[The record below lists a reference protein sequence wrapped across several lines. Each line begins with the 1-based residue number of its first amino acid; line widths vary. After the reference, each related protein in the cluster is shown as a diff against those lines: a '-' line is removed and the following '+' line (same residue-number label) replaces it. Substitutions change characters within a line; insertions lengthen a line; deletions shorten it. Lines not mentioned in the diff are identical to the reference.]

1 MRCDACPK
9 DVLALHIY
17 AGRELCA
24 DCLDAA
30 IAEVV
35 AAKAAKKRERLARR
49 RTKQRRPKSGVIDL
63 GPKFGKVPWQEAPGM
78 PVRPVQATPRLI
90 DLPPERL
97 DYMPLQMGP
106 EAAGEA
112 RPAIIVDKP
121 VEAVSLVT
129 LGVEIVTSGTVGS
142 ITVYHTGKEWVAEFD
157 SGRHCLSRKP
167 IAHAGELCDW
177 LAEWWEKMNQA
188 D

>member
-1 MRCDACPK
+1 MKCERCGNDE
-9 DVLALHIY
+9 LALHIH
-17 AGRELCA
+17 ADRELCTA
-24 DCLDAA
+24 CLGSA
-30 IAEVV
+30 IAE
-35 AAKAAKKRERLARR
+35 ALDAKAARKRERLARR
-49 RTKQRRPKSGVIDL
+49 RNKQRKPKSGAIDL

-90 DLPPERL
+90 DLPSERL
-97 DYMPLQMGP
+97 DYMPLQMGR
-106 EAAGEA
+106 EEEGEA

-129 LGVEIVTSGTVGS
+129 LGVEIVTSGSVGS
-142 ITVYHTGKEWVAEFD
+142 ITVFHTGKEWVAEFD
-157 SGRHCLSRKP
+157 SGRHCLSRKT
-167 IAHAGELCDW
+167 ITHAGELCDW